1 MRKYLVPLFL
11 LLLLCLS
18 ARSVRAQQ
26 AGSATQSPAV
36 SAAAEDAQNSR
47 LANLEKQVADARSAG
62 DNSWMLTSSA
72 LVLLM
77 TGPGLALFYGGLV
90 RKKNVLAT
98 MMQSFA
104 MMAAITVLWALVGYS
119 LAFGDGNSFIGG
131 LHNVFLRGVGA
142 APNSDYSGTIPLQ
155 TYMVFQ
161 LMFAIITPALITGAF
176 AERMKFSAML
186 AFLGLWSVIVYDPMA
201 HMVWGKGGWLN
212 ASLGGRFPALDF
224 AGGTVVHIT
233 SGVSALVCALYLGK
247 RVGYPRQPMPPHSV
261 VISFIGAC
269 LLWVG
274 WFGFNA
280 GSALAAGGLATS
292 AFVATHFGAAAAAV
306 GWTAA
311 EWLAKGK
318 PSALGAISG
327 CVAGL
332 VAITP
337 ASGFVSPMAA
347 LIIGLIA
354 GAVCFWMVTS
364 VKSRF
369 GYDDSLDAFGVHGA
383 GGTVG
388 ALLTGVFA
396 SSLINPIFKDSSGKV
411 LPSGLLEGNL
421 HQMLNQLVAVLVA
434 WVLAIVG
441 TLLILKVVDLVIG
454 LRVNEEDEAQGLDL
468 SQHGEEGYN
477 LET

>member
-1 MRKYLVPLFL
+1 M
-11 LLLLCLS
+11 
-18 ARSVRAQQ
+18 
-26 AGSATQSPAV
+26 
-36 SAAAEDAQNSR
+36 
-47 LANLEKQVADARSAG
+47 LA
-62 DNSWMLTSSA
+62 SSA

-90 RKKNVLAT
+90 RRKNVLGT

-104 MMAAITVLWALVGYS
+104 MMAAITVIWAMAGYS
-119 LAFGDGNSFIGG
+119 LAFGSGNSFMGG
-131 LHNVFLRGVGA
+131 LHHMFLWGVGVQ
-142 APNSDYSGTIPLQ
+142 PDPDYSSTIPAE
-155 TYMVFQ
+155 TFMVFQ

-186 AFLGLWSVIVYDPMA
+186 AFLLLWSLLVYDPMA
-201 HMVWGKGGWLN
+201 HMVWGKGGLLN
-212 ASLGGRFPALDF
+212 ASVGRFPTLDF

-247 RVGYPRQPMPPHSV
+247 RLGYPDEPMPPHSV

-280 GSALAAGGLATS
+280 GSALSAGGLATS
-292 AFVATHFGAAAAAV
+292 AFVATHFGAAAAVV
-306 GWTAA
+306 GWSAA
-311 EWLAKGK
+311 EWLKRGK

-327 CVAGL
+327 SVAGL

-337 ASGFVSPMAA
+337 ASGFVSPMSA
-347 LIIGLIA
+347 LAIGLVA
-354 GAVCFWMVTS
+354 GVVCFWMTTS
-364 VKSRF
+364 IKSRF

-396 SSLINPIFKDSSGKV
+396 SSVINPIFKDASGKV
-411 LPSGLLEGNL
+411 LPSGAIQGNF
-421 HQMLNQLVAVLVA
+421 HQILNQLVGVAIA
-434 WVLAIVG
+434 WVMALVG
-441 TLLILKVVDLVIG
+441 TLILLKIVDLVIG
-454 LRVNEEDEAQGLDL
+454 LRVPAEEEAEGLDL
-468 SQHGEEGYN
+468 TQHGEEGYHWG
-477 LET
+477 TST